1 MTNKKHIVI
10 VSIWFYPLNRVA
22 VNRINAFVKYLDPSK
37 YDISV
42 VTLLQDDSPKFERV
56 LGANVYREEGNKIVR
71 NRRQK
76 VGDPKLIHKLKS
88 VNNILIGKMGIGDF
102 PGWKKS
108 CLNRLEKI
116 HQEQKVDLILSSFA
130 PEDAHEI
137 ALAFKKKYPSI
148 KWIADMRDEM
158 SLNPFYDGKRKA
170 KLQTLELEI
179 EPHVDAIT
187 SVSKPILDGFKSLMT
202 RNSSIDFLEVRNG
215 FDHEREEAYN
225 FNDDFTM
232 LYAGTFYAERKPS
245 EFFKALVELYEE
257 GRLPEDIKI
266 QLLGTHLN
274 FKIPAVLKSKI
285 EVLPSMPNDE
295 CLSYM
300 FKADCNLL
308 LHPPMGVKGVFTG
321 KLFEYLSTLKPVF
334 GMVDM
339 EDVAAELI
347 QDLNGGICV
356 DFHDVPA
363 IKQAFLDLYG
373 QWKRKEKQAYAVE
386 KVKTLHRRGQTK
398 IVEQEI
404 EKLLA

>member
-22 VNRINAFVKYLDPSK
+22 VNRINAFVKYLDHSK

-56 LGANVYREEGNKIVR
+56 LGVNVYREEGSKIVR

-76 VGDPKLIHKLKS
+76 VGDPKLMHKLKS
-88 VNNILIGKMGIGDF
+88 VNNILVGKMALGDF

-108 CLNRLEKI
+108 SLNRLEKI
-116 HQEQKVDLILSSFA
+116 HQEQKIDLILSSFA

-137 ALAFKKKYPSI
+137 TLAFKKKHPSI

-158 SLNPFYDGKRKA
+158 SLNPFYDRKRKA
-170 KLQTLELEI
+170 KLKALELEI
-179 EPHVDAIT
+179 EPHVNAVT
-187 SVSKPILDGFKSLMT
+187 SVSKPILDGFKSLMA
-202 RNSSIDFLEVRNG
+202 RNNNIDFLEVRNG
-215 FDHEREEAYN
+215 FDHEREETYN

-245 EFFKALVELYEE
+245 EFFKALVELNEE
-257 GRLPEDIKI
+257 GKLPEDIKI

-300 FKADCNLL
+300 FNADCNLL

-339 EDVAAELI
+339 EDVAV
-347 QDLNGGICV
+347 N
-356 DFHDVPA
+356 
-363 IKQAFLDLYG
+363 
-373 QWKRKEKQAYAVE
+373 
-386 KVKTLHRRGQTK
+386 
-398 IVEQEI
+398 
-404 EKLLA
+404 